1 MTLEDEGGSIVG
13 FLSDHNDAEKM
24 ISNNQNGSELGI
36 VVLNHKRSLKEKNVT
51 VATTDQGN
59 DINDGNT
66 TRDAGHIWTERE
78 KRKKMKNMFSTFHF
92 MLPHLPPKLRNL
104 IKDTNLSIFLV
115 LFIPLSDEAVSYIQN
130 LEQTLVKLEKQ
141 KQERLQYVSTNA
153 TFGCDSSVIHS
164 RSLWHP
170 YDPPLITAGDKGSSS
185 NNNYLSNITAVNGT
199 SNNNG
204 LQPAVAFQTWTSPNV
219 VLNIYGDVAQFC
231 ICATKKL
238 GILTT
243 ITYVLEKY
251 NIEVLSANIL
261 SSNGDAYMIQAH
273 AKRASNQF
281 QEAKLVEQMHRQ
293 ASEGDHPMD
302 RLKF

>member
-1 MTLEDEGGSIVG
+1 MTLEDEGGSNVG

-36 VVLNHKRSLKEKNVT
+36 VVLDNKQSLKGKNVA
-51 VATTDQGN
+51 VATKDQGN

-66 TRDAGHIWTERE
+66 TRDAAHIWTERE
-78 KRKKMKNMFSTFHF
+78 RRKKMKNMFSTLHS
-92 MLPHLPPKLRNL
+92 MLPHLPPKAD
-104 IKDTNLSIFLV
+104 KSIV
-115 LFIPLSDEAVSYIQN
+115 VDEASM
-130 LEQTLVKLEKQ
+130 
-141 KQERLQYVSTNA
+141 
-153 TFGCDSSVIHS
+153 
-164 RSLWHP
+164 WHP
-170 YDPPLITAGDKGSSS
+170 YDPPLIMAGDKGSSS

-204 LQPAVAFQTWTSPNV
+204 IQPAVAFQTWTFPNV

-231 ICATKKL
+231 ICATKKP

-243 ITYVLEKY
+243 ITYVLKKY

-273 AKRASNQF
+273 VN
-281 QEAKLVEQMHRQ
+281 LLHI
-293 ASEGDHPMD
+293 
-302 RLKF
+302 

>member
-1 MTLEDEGGSIVG
+1 ADKST
-13 FLSDHNDAEKM
+13 
-24 ISNNQNGSELGI
+24 
-36 VVLNHKRSLKEKNVT
+36 VV
-51 VATTDQGN
+51 
-59 DINDGNT
+59 
-66 TRDAGHIWTERE
+66 
-78 KRKKMKNMFSTFHF
+78 
-92 MLPHLPPKLRNL
+92 
-104 IKDTNLSIFLV
+104 
-115 LFIPLSDEAVSYIQN
+115 DEAVSYIQN
-130 LEQTLVKLEKQ
+130 LEQTLEKLEKQ
-141 KQERLQYVSTNA
+141 KQERLQYVSTNT

-164 RSLWHP
+164 QSMWHP
-170 YDPPLITAGDKGSSS
+170 YDPPLITTGDKGSSS
-185 NNNYLSNITAVNGT
+185 NNNYLSNITTVNGT

-231 ICATKKL
+231 ICATKKP

-281 QEAKLVEQMHRQ
+281 QEAKLVEQMYRQ
-293 ASEGDHPMD
+293 AAREIT
-302 RLKF
+302 LWIA